1 MNSRFKT
8 LFSTIIFLFI
18 GINFC
23 NSQDYI
29 KYYNEQSSN
38 SFLNEIRLT
47 ESVNGEQINIELLNA
62 TIFHLTNIERRKN
75 KLIELDFGAK
85 LYLSAQLHSDKMIQ
99 LDFFSHTNKQE
110 RKWREPKDRIL
121 HFEQLY
127 TALGENI
134 LENNLLNYKDKTLSY
149 RIKELENGDQIYLN
163 KKGEQIQYS
172 TYLELANRLVQ
183 QWMNSEPHK
192 KNILSNSYNLLACAC
207 AINPNKIPILIRC
220 TQNFGR
226 L

>member
-29 KYYNEQSSN
+29 NFYSEHSSN
-38 SFLNEIRLT
+38 SFLNEKRLT
-47 ESVNGEQINIELLNA
+47 ESVNGEQINIDLLNA
-62 TIFHLTNIERRKN
+62 TIFYLTNIERRKN
-75 KLIELDFGAK
+75 ELIEFDFGAN

-121 HFEQLY
+121 HFEELF
-127 TALGENI
+127 TALGENV
-134 LENNLLNYKDKTLSY
+134 LENNLLNYKGKKLSY
-149 RIKELENGDQIYLN
+149 RIEELENGKQIYLN
-163 KKGEQIQYS
+163 EKGEQIHYS

-192 KNILSNSYNLLACAC
+192 KNILSKSYSLLACAC
-207 AINPNKIPILIRC
+207 AINPNKTPILIRC